1 LSASAQKIA
10 DDRIRSVLRLLHM
23 QPRLRTNELAKH
35 IGVSP
40 SRLNSVFRRKA
51 GMSIAEYSMAL
62 RLQRARE
69 LLLTTDL
76 LIKEICFQ
84 AGIPNGP
91 NFDREFKKHF
101 KAPPSPV
108 PGAISQSI

>member
-1 LSASAQKIA
+1 
-10 DDRIRSVLRLLHM
+10 LRL
-23 QPRLRTNELAKH
+23 P
-35 IGVSP
+35 
-40 SRLNSVFRRKA
+40 
-51 GMSIAEYSMAL
+51 
-62 RLQRARE
+62 RARE